1 MIRRPPRSTLFPYT
15 TLFRSHFLVQREEPL
30 PILGANAIALSFD
43 HPLQLE
49 PMARGRSPGRFCD
62 GSTLNRLAQKLAVA
76 HRGEADGGDPRAD
89 LWKHTY
95 QTLVGEPDE
104 RLADR
109 RATDV
114 QLLGHRVF
122 GQCVARTEFAADDLA
137 MQIAVYLRRSHP
149 PAVDAGDVVHRER
162 SEERRVGKECRS
174 RWSPYH

>member
-1 MIRRPPRSTLFPYT
+1 MRRRARRLTVSSPWSWPCCPPCLPCAAMK
-15 TLFRSHFLVQREEPL
+15 FL
-30 PILGANAIALSFD
+30 
-43 HPLQLE
+43 PLQLE
-49 PMARGRSPGRFCD
+49 PMARCRSPGRFCD

-122 GQCVARTEFAADDLA
+122 GQCVARTQFAADDLA

-162 SEERRVGKECRS
+162 SGCILVC
-174 RWSPYH
+174 

>member
-1 MIRRPPRSTLFPYT
+1 MPLTHSKQILV
-15 TLFRSHFLVQREEPL
+15 HFLVQREEPL

-95 QTLVGEPDE
+95 QTLVGDTEGSTPVRVGIQTSPPGYATPIHSHPYMEILTILEGRLHNEPGDE
-104 RLADR
+104 L
-109 RATDV
+109 
-114 QLLGHRVF
+114 QI
-122 GQCVARTEFAADDLA
+122 AADEQRKITA
-137 MQIAVYLRRSHP
+137 LRLTRLLTS
-149 PAVDAGDVVHRER
+149 
-162 SEERRVGKECRS
+162 
-174 RWSPYH
+174 